1 MNQTIIRSDNM
12 TRPNLW
18 IKVFA
23 PGIGDLVVILPIL
36 KNLKQNYVN
45 EVNVLVF
52 NKAQQDLL
60 SRTPY
65 VDKAVIFG
73 EDPRSHV
80 PKGEFYLDI
89 AETEMESKYWWGSEE
104 FIRDLGEMH
113 IYDVMK
119 ECIKIGGDYEKIEP
133 LQFNKL
139 ERHTDKPIIL
149 LGIGGRRGNKL
160 WFTDYWLE
168 LYTSLTESGY
178 AVGMIGDRN
187 HNGSSQITELE
198 QKGIPFFETKDLGQ
212 CIDIISNAQG
222 MVTID
227 SGLMHISAMQG
238 IPTVAL
244 FGPMPS
250 WLWGPKGDHVVNI
263 DGGCGINCSKMPL
276 DWECVGRPCMYGIGP
291 LRVQDELEILLE
303 DLSNE

>member
-1 MNQTIIRSDNM
+1 M
-12 TRPNLW
+12 TRPNLYL
-18 IKVFA
+18 KVFA

-36 KNLKQNYVN
+36 KNLKENYMN

-52 NKAQQDLL
+52 NEAQASLL
-60 SRTPY
+60 TRFPY
-65 VDKAVIFG
+65 VDRIIKIEEG
-73 EDPRSHV
+73 KDYREIIKSYP
-80 PKGEFYLDI
+80 PGNFYIDI

-104 FIRDLGEMH
+104 FIRDLGQMH

-119 ECIKIGGDYEKIEP
+119 KCIQIGGDYEKIEP

-139 ERHTDKPIIL
+139 EPANPFKKTIL

-160 WFTDYWLE
+160 WFNDYWLS
-168 LYTSLTESGY
+168 LYHSLINSGY
-178 AVGMIGDRN
+178 AVGMVGDRN
-187 HNGSSQITELE
+187 HNGSDQLSQLE
-198 QKGIPFFETKDLGQ
+198 KEGIPFFETKNLGN
-212 CIDIISNAQG
+212 CIDLISNSAG
-222 MVTID
+222 MITID

-250 WLWGPKGDHVVNI
+250 WLWGPKAKHVINL

-276 DWECVGRPCMYGIGP
+276 DWECVGRPCMRSIGP
-291 LRVQDELEILLE
+291 LKVQDELEFLLE
-303 DLSNE
+303 RLDNE

>member
-1 MNQTIIRSDNM
+1 M

-36 KNLKQNYVN
+36 KNLKQNYIN
-45 EVNVLVF
+45 EMNVLVF
-52 NKAQQDLL
+52 NQAQKDLL

-65 VDKAVIFG
+65 VDKAVIFR
-73 EDPRSHV
+73 ENPRDYV
-80 PKGEFYLDI
+80 PKGEFFVDI

-104 FIRDLGEMH
+104 FIRDLGKMH

-119 ECIKIGGDYEKIEP
+119 ECIQIGGDYENIEP
-133 LQFNKL
+133 LQFNEL
-139 ERHTDKPIIL
+139 EPRTDKEIVL

-160 WFTDYWLE
+160 WFNDYWLE
-168 LYTSLTESGY
+168 IYEKLKAEGY
-178 AVGMIGDRN
+178 EVGMVGDAN
-187 HNGSSQITELE
+187 HNGSSQLVELE
-198 QKGIPFFETKDLGQ
+198 KEGIPFFQTPDLAR
-212 CIDIISNAQG
+212 CIDLISNSHG
-222 MVTID
+222 MITID

-238 IPTVAL
+238 IPTVAM

-250 WLWGPKGDHVVNI
+250 WLWGPKAKHVINL

-276 DWECVGRPCMYGIGP
+276 DWECVGRPCMRSITPDMVLHSFKQLKGS
-291 LRVQDELEILLE
+291 LKDE
-303 DLSNE
+303 